1 MKKGNN
7 FDELISNSSSKLN
20 SRLKSEL
27 RKLRKKYR
35 EETDKAK
42 NEFMNVH
49 SKQVRSSVLWRLLM
63 FYRENI
69 QISELQSTLS
79 QERSTNKAAV
89 ENLKLTQEKME
100 ELRKK
105 LEYNEGVNIGLN
117 KEVSHLSG
125 ILAQR
130 DQDYKCEVSFALA
143 VIFIICQLWCY
154 YS

>member
-1 MKKGNN
+1 MKKGN
-7 FDELISNSSSKLN
+7 DCGEAISNSSLKLN

-49 SKQVRSSVLWRLLM
+49 SKQVRNSVLWTLLM

-143 VIFIICQLWCY
+143 VIFIICQLWFN